1 MTRGQGVRRFCSFAW
16 LLLFLCAI
24 AAPIAA
30 NAVGVNVTGTWNLT
44 VMTNALPLAFN
55 TISSDQVFCEW
66 KGLMT
71 LTQTGAD
78 FTGSMMLNL
87 VTGPGPC
94 PATLSGPLQG
104 SLGGT
109 GSGFFIEFGL
119 ASTESGPISFEGGV
133 SDDGQSG
140 QGTWTNE
147 ESGTWTA
154 LKIPTAAPA
163 LSGGGLATLFG
174 LLLAAGALSAARR
187 SARTSTSD

>member
-1 MTRGQGVRRFCSFAW
+1 MTRGQGVRRFCSFVW
-16 LLLFLCAI
+16 LLLFLCVS

-30 NAVGVNVTGTWNLT
+30 KAVGVNVAGTWNLT
-44 VMTNALPLAFN
+44 VMTNRDHELRTN
-55 TISSDQVFCEW
+55 SSDQVFCEW

-87 VTGPGPC
+87 VTGPC
-94 PATLSGPLQG
+94 PASLSGPLQG

>member
-16 LLLFLCAI
+16 LLLFLGI
-24 AAPIAA
+24 LAAPITA
-30 NAVGVNVTGTWNLT
+30 NAIEVNVTGTWNLT

-71 LTQTGAD
+71 LTQAGAD

-87 VTGPGPC
+87 VTGPC

-119 ASTESGPISFEGGV
+119 ASTEFGPVTFEGPV
-133 SDDGQSG
+133 TDDGQV
-140 QGTWTNE
+140 
-147 ESGTWTA
+147 
-154 LKIPTAAPA
+154 
-163 LSGGGLATLFG
+163 GGGHVVERG
-174 LLLAAGALSAARR
+174 KRYVVGAENSYR
-187 SARTSTSD
+187 SSNAER